1 VTDRYRPPY
10 HYPDRSATGKF
21 KSILP
26 NHNIVAVSFDLFGTL
41 VAVDRPDDPARAVA
55 GALRER
61 NVRVPGDWM
70 EAYHEPHVDAPEG
83 AEVPLPAHVAA
94 ALHSRGVDVPDNA
107 ARRAVVS
114 AFDPEVAVR
123 DGAREAVELAGEH
136 GPVGLCSNCAVPEL
150 VPRTLVRA
158 DLRGS
163 FDAVVTSVA
172 CGWRKPD
179 PRIFETIA
187 EQLDVNPAGLVHVGD
202 DPRTDGGV
210 ERVGG
215 RFCDVTETP
224 LPDVASAFRSDHR
237 GDDPCP

>member
-1 VTDRYRPPY
+1 M
-10 HYPDRSATGKF
+10 
-21 KSILP
+21 
-26 NHNIVAVSFDLFGTL
+26 AVSFDLFGTL
-41 VAVDRPDDPARAVA
+41 VVVDRPEDPASAVA
-55 GALRER
+55 EALRER
-61 NVRVPGDWM
+61 DVTVPEDWT
-70 EAYHEPHVDAPEG
+70 EAYCEPHVDAPEG

-114 AFDPEVAVR
+114 AFDFEVTVR
-123 DGAREAVELAGEH
+123 DGAHEAVQRAVER

-158 DLRGS
+158 GLRGS

-179 PRIFETIA
+179 PRIFETLA
-187 EQLDVNPAGLVHVGD
+187 DQLGVDPVSLVHVGD

-210 ERVGG
+210 EDVGG
-215 RFCDVTETP
+215 RFYDVTETP
-224 LPDVASAFRSDHR
+224 LSEVATEGASGARR
-237 GDDPCP
+237 DDPCR

>member
-1 VTDRYRPPY
+1 M
-10 HYPDRSATGKF
+10 
-21 KSILP
+21 
-26 NHNIVAVSFDLFGTL
+26 AVSFDLFGTL
-41 VAVDRPDDPARAVA
+41 VAVDRPDDPASAVA

-61 NVRVPGDWM
+61 KVKVPDDWA
-70 EAYHEPHVDAPEG
+70 EAYREPHVDAPEG

-94 ALHSRGVDVPDNA
+94 ALQSRGVDVPDNA

-114 AFDPEVAVR
+114 AFDPEVTVR
-123 DGAREAVELAGEH
+123 DGAREAVQGAGER

-158 DLRGS
+158 ALRGS

-179 PRIFETIA
+179 PRIFETLA
-187 EQLDVNPAGLVHVGD
+187 EQLDVDPASLVHVGD

-210 ERVGG
+210 EDLGG
-215 RFCDVTETP
+215 RFCDVTE
-224 LPDVASAFRSDHR
+224 RSLSELARTGGSD
-237 GDDPCP
+237 GWGGDPCR